1 MSPTAM
7 LILIFAAF
15 AMFAWS
21 ASRRWH
27 LLLVGRPVARAVE
40 HLGTRLRGTWRFAFR
55 QEKMD
60 YYNPA
65 GVAHKLIFAGFVLLN
80 FREVTLWGRGFYAP
94 FNLWGLAPNQPVGQ
108 AYELLKDCLGIL
120 VVGGTLVF
128 FYYRLFVRPRR
139 MALSLE
145 GLLILGLIFSLMVTD
160 MAYDGASLVLA
171 AQKGSLCSPLR
182 MASSAHCTAIET
194 ITAPLGGEQWEGEWS
209 AWPAPAGSFFALLFH
224 TLSPAALVPVA
235 RVAFWTHEA
244 MIFLFLNLLP
254 YSKHFHIITAVPNVF
269 LRSLQPAGRLAP
281 IAAGAEKLMEAV
293 GAAGESPD
301 PLAHPIG
308 VARIEHFTW
317 KSLLDFYTCTECG
330 RCSDNC
336 PAHRTGK
343 ILSPKHMTL
352 ALRDHL
358 YSREEELIAKPAPDS
373 PTNRANGEPQ
383 PATPTSEP
391 APPRAP
397 VNLVPEVIHP
407 DVLWACTSCRAC
419 EEQCPVLI
427 SYVDKIIDMRR
438 SLVMVRGEFPHELGK
453 PFQAMEQNGNPW
465 GLSRM
470 DRSAWSD
477 GLGVPLLKDKPT
489 APVLFWVGC
498 AASYDDR
505 AKKIARATAK
515 LLLQAGV
522 DFAILGQEENCTGD
536 PARRAGNEFLFA
548 VLAEGNAQ
556 VIGGYNDAGGA
567 RTVVTTCPHCF
578 NTLKNEYPDFGLKVE
593 VVHHTDFLLGLVAE
607 GKLVP
612 HNPIEARVAYH
623 DSCYLG
629 RYNGV
634 YDPPR
639 EILRRIPGVV
649 LVEPEYWTKQR
660 GLCCGA
666 GGAQMWMEEQNH
678 DRVNVKRTL
687 QLVDAL
693 NSVDEGGDG
702 VAQARTIA
710 SACPFCMTMLTDGI
724 KNKNLEDSVKQLDV
738 AELLE
743 RSCEPAEVAHQE
755 PEAQGPSPLQ
765 EGATS
770 GASPHAASPGASD
783 VVPP

>member
-27 LLLVGRPVARAVE
+27 LLLVGRPVKSAVD
-40 HLGTRLRGTWRFAFR
+40 HPGTRLRGTWRFAFR

-65 GVAHKLIFAGFVLLN
+65 GIAHKLIFTGFVLLN
-80 FREVTLWGRGFYAP
+80 FREIVLWGRGFYAP
-94 FNLWGLAPNQPVGQ
+94 FNLWVLAPAQPLGQ
-108 AYELLKDCLGIL
+108 TYEFVKDCLGLAVIA
-120 VVGGTLVF
+120 GTCVF
-128 FYYRLFVRPRR
+128 FYYRLVAKPKR

-145 GLLILGLIFSLMVTD
+145 GVLIIAIIFMLMITD

-171 AQKGSLCSPLR
+171 SRKGPLCDLLVRAGTPGQC
-182 MASSAHCTAIET
+182 AAIAT
-194 ITAPLGGEQWEGEWS
+194 IVAPLGGEQWQGEWA

-224 TLSPAALVPVA
+224 SLSPGALVPIA
-235 RVAFWTHEA
+235 HAAFWTHEVL
-244 MIFLFLNLLP
+244 IFLFLNLLP
-254 YSKHFHIITAVPNVF
+254 YSKHFHVITAIPNVF

-281 IAAGAEKLMEAV
+281 LADTAEKLMEAV
-293 GAAGESPD
+293 GAAGESVD
-301 PLAHPIG
+301 PLAQPIG

-317 KSLLDFYTCTECG
+317 KALLDFYTCTECG

-358 YSREEELIAKPAPDS
+358 YAREEELITEQASDTHLGVS
-373 PTNRANGEPQ
+373 PI
-383 PATPTSEP
+383 
-391 APPRAP
+391 
-397 VNLVPEVIHP
+397 NLVPEVIHP

-427 SYVDKIIDMRR
+427 SYVDKILDMRR
-438 SLVMVRGEFPHELGK
+438 SLVMVRGEFPHELAK
-453 PFQAMEQNGNPW
+453 PFQGMESNGNPW
-465 GLSRM
+465 NLSRM

-477 GLGVPLLKDKPT
+477 GLGVPMMKDKPG

-515 LLLQAGV
+515 LLVLAGV

-548 VLAEGNAQ
+548 TLAEGNAA
-556 VIGGYNDAGGA
+556 VINAYKESGGV

-578 NTLKNEYPDFGLKVE
+578 NTLKNEYPDFGLSVD

-607 GKLVP
+607 GRLVP
-612 HNPIEARVAYH
+612 KNPVEGRVVYH

-639 EILRRIPGVV
+639 EILRRIPGVE
-649 LVEPEYWTKQR
+649 LVEAEYWTKQR

-666 GGAQMWMEEQNH
+666 GGAQMWMEEQNQ

-693 NSVDEGGDG
+693 GVGDSRAG
-702 VAQARTIA
+702 SESTIA

-724 KNKNLEDSVKQLDV
+724 KSKNLEDRVRQLDV
-738 AELLE
+738 VELLE
-743 RSCEPAEVAHQE
+743 RACDVLEASVGAGPAAGAGGADDGLAVD
-755 PEAQGPSPLQ
+755 GPAALVP
-765 EGATS
+765 TS
-770 GASPHAASPGASD
+770 GATAE
-783 VVPP
+783 